1 MIFLIVKIIGC
12 ILIVS
17 SSFLIGYSK
26 SKKLY
31 LRRDFLK
38 SFVVFLNSLSTN
50 IRYDSADIFTTV
62 SMSARNNDL
71 TYISKLE
78 NNKPFDKQ
86 WQEKISSLP
95 NTLALNKSDKELLS
109 EFGNE
114 LGKTDIDGQLKHIE
128 FYKNLFDNQ
137 LLAAEEDIISKSK
150 LYKTI
155 GLFAGIS
162 TALMII

>member
-1 MIFLIVKIIGC
+1 
-12 ILIVS
+12 
-17 SSFLIGYSK
+17 
-26 SKKLY
+26 
-31 LRRDFLK
+31 
-38 SFVVFLNSLSTN
+38 
-50 IRYDSADIFTTV
+50 
-62 SMSARNNDL
+62 MSARNNDL